1 MLFDGF
7 ILKVKR
13 AETPFYVL
21 LKRIGKAAL
30 TFHMPIPRFFD
41 PLFSFAR
48 TVQLLKFEIVERLS
62 IAFYRYPV
70 LRTKCASI
78 GKRLEMDHIPSI
90 SGPLRMYL
98 ADDVRLSGAST
109 FLGGRVLPDPVLRI
123 GNRTFIGSGCHFT
136 VGKLIEVGDDV
147 LIAAGCTI
155 ADFSGHPLDP
165 DLRIAGVQVDADDVR
180 PIRIENK
187 AWIGRGATILAGVT
201 IGEAAVVGAGTVVTK
216 DVPPGHICV
225 GNPGRLLSRTV
236 FDLKRRA
243 VEETT

>member
-1 MLFDGF
+1 MLFDAF
-7 ILKVKR
+7 ILKIKR
-13 AETPFYVL
+13 AETPFYAS
-21 LKRIGKAAL
+21 LKRIGKAII
-30 TFHMPIPRFFD
+30 TFQVPIPRFAD
-41 PLFSFAR
+41 PIFSCIRAL
-48 TVQLLKFEIVERLS
+48 QLLKFEIVERLS

-70 LRTKCASI
+70 FRARCVSI
-78 GKRLEMDHIPSI
+78 GKRLEMDYIPSI
-90 SGPLRMYL
+90 SGPIRIHLG
-98 ADDVRLSGAST
+98 DDVRLSGAST

-123 GNRTFIGSGCHFT
+123 GNRTFVGSGCHFT

-165 DLRIAGVQVDADDVR
+165 DLRIAGVQVDVEDVR

-201 IGEAAVVGAGTVVTK
+201 IGEAAVVGAGAIVTK

-225 GNPGRLLSRTV
+225 GNPGKLLSRTV
-236 FDLKRRA
+236 FDSKRRA
-243 VEETT
+243 AEETV